1 MGDNL
6 LTSKDILERTGISRA
21 TLNNYIA
28 RGFLPKPIVSRPEIS
43 GSGPRQIGH
52 FAPEVLE
59 RIELIQQW
67 KRGGIG
73 MDDIGLRLASSNP
86 TPLSNIRES
95 TPQQPQTASQ
105 TTFQP
110 APQSEP
116 QPGQRGG
123 ATNSSNTLTL
133 TIDHMP
139 HMAYMVNYKFEVLW
153 LNDKARDSLPGLFDH
168 LPPGTEDRSIF
179 KLLIEHSDELA
190 KNYASM
196 LRMNL
201 TLAKERLN
209 LGGIIQPLRGM
220 ASEKLRGLEQ
230 LFDEAEPT
238 RPNVVNEVPLCLT
251 DAKGD
256 STEHTAFA
264 TYFREGILIVIAP
277 QQSDADELLRLLG
290 RRDMVIRTL
299 LSKRLP
305 VLTDLAIIVA
315 DLQESVKICS
325 ELPPD
330 EYFELVNK
338 IWSTA
343 GEIFRK
349 YYGTYGKHVGDGMVY
364 YFFPQPDSDYVMN
377 AVVCAQEL
385 KIAMSKLSKEWQIRK
400 NWVNELYLNTGLN
413 EGQEWLGTFQNA
425 TSVEFVVLGETINQT
440 ARLSDM
446 ARFGQVWATKNFMS
460 KLPANHRQ
468 RVDFGI
474 ERVGA
479 NGQRMLVQS
488 SYSRVSNVVD
498 VESGRYVKLQDI
510 AGLAVTEIRNVR
522 P

>member
-1 MGDNL
+1 MTDNL
-6 LTSKDILERTGISRA
+6 LTSKDILEKTGISRA

-43 GSGPRQIGH
+43 DGSGNGPRQIGH

-59 RIELIQQW
+59 RIELIQQL

-73 MDDIGLRLASSNP
+73 MDDIGLRLAASNP
-86 TPLSNIRES
+86 TASYVTRES
-95 TPQQPQTASQ
+95 
-105 TTFQP
+105 
-110 APQSEP
+110 APPP
-116 QPGQRGG
+116 QPTPLHAASKPTDLGNAR
-123 ATNSSNTLTL
+123 TLTL
-133 TIDHMP
+133 SIEQKP
-139 HMAYMVNYKFEVLW
+139 HMAYMVNYRFELLW
-153 LNDKARDSLPGLFDH
+153 LNDKAREGIPGLKNP
-168 LPPGTEDRSIF
+168 LPPGTDDRSIF
-179 KLLIEHSDELA
+179 KLLMDQGGDLSHDYTA
-190 KNYASM
+190 M

-201 TLAKERLN
+201 TLAKERMN
-209 LGGIIQPLRGM
+209 LDGITQPLRGM
-220 ASEKLRGLEQ
+220 PSSRLRILEQ
-230 LFDEAEPT
+230 LFEEVEPT
-238 RPNVVNEVPLCLT
+238 RPKVVNEVPVQLRGV
-251 DAKGD
+251 DNKIVD
-256 STEHTAFA
+256 HTAFA
-264 TYFREGILIVIAP
+264 TYFREGILVVVAP
-277 QQSDADELLRLLG
+277 QESDADELLRLLG
-290 RRDMVIRTL
+290 RRDIVIRTL

-305 VLTDLAIIVA
+305 VLTELAVIVA

-343 GEIFRK
+343 GDIFRK

-364 YFFPQPDSDYVMN
+364 YFFPQPDSNYVMN

-385 KIAMSKLSKEWQIRK
+385 KTAMSKLSKEWQLRK
-400 NWVNELYLNTGLN
+400 NWINELYLNTGLN
-413 EGQEWLGTFQNA
+413 EGQEWLGTFQTA
-425 TSVEFVVLGETINQT
+425 TSVEFVVLGETINHT

-460 KLPANHRQ
+460 KLPPEHRE

-479 NGQRMLVQS
+479 DGQRMLVQS

-510 AGLAVTEIRNVR
+510 AGLPVTEIRNVK

>member
-1 MGDNL
+1 MGYNL
-6 LTSKDILERTGISRA
+6 LTSKDILEKTGISRA

-73 MDDIGLRLASSNP
+73 MDDIGLRLAAKN
-86 TPLSNIRES
+86 S
-95 TPQQPQTASQ
+95 TPNLYSARGSGDEAPAPPLQPQRPATQQPPASK
-105 TTFQP
+105 
-110 APQSEP
+110 
-116 QPGQRGG
+116 GVKVD
-123 ATNSSNTLTL
+123 SSGSLTL
-133 TIDHMP
+133 TIDQLP
-139 HMAYMVNYKFEVLW
+139 HIGYMVNYKFELLW
-153 LNDKARDSLPGLFDH
+153 LNDKAKASIPGLFKQ
-168 LPPGTEDRSIF
+168 LPPGTDDRSIF
-179 KLLIEHSDELA
+179 KLLIEQGDALA
-190 KNYASM
+190 TNNTAL
-196 LRMNL
+196 LRLNL
-201 TLAKERLN
+201 ALAKERMG
-209 LGGIIQPLRGM
+209 LGGIVQPLRGM
-220 ASEKLRGLEQ
+220 PNSRLRVVEQ
-230 LFDEAEPT
+230 LYDEAEPV
-238 RPNVVNEVPLCLT
+238 RADVVTEMPLRLLDADNKLT
-251 DAKGD
+251 DY
-256 STEHTAFA
+256 TAFS

-277 QQSDADELLRLLG
+277 RANDADELLRLLG
-290 RRDMVIRTL
+290 RRDMVIRSL
-299 LSKRLP
+299 LSRRLP
-305 VLTDLAIIVA
+305 VLTDMAVLVA

-330 EYFELVNK
+330 EYFELVNR
-338 IWSTA
+338 IWATA

-364 YFFPQPDSDYVMN
+364 YFFPQPDSNYVLN
-377 AVVCAQEL
+377 AAVCAQEL
-385 KIAMSKLSKEWQIRK
+385 KTAMARLSKEWQLRK
-400 NWVNELYLNTGLN
+400 NWINELYLNTALN
-413 EGQEWLGTFQNA
+413 EGQEWLGTFQTA
-425 TSVEFVVLGETINQT
+425 TSVEFVVLGDTINHT

-460 KLPANHRQ
+460 KLPPEDREK
-468 RVDFGI
+468 VDFGI

-510 AGLAVTEIRNVR
+510 AGLAVTEIRNIKS
-522 P
+522 